1 MPYARG
7 LRFEERASI
16 VSETAKKLAFVAF
29 CLECYKRR
37 HQLSGEKSAELFCHY
52 ELDRYLYEEYD
63 ILHSMGE
70 SMVLDYIERYIDVRK
85 ERG

>member
-1 MPYARG
+1 M
-7 LRFEERASI
+7 
-16 VSETAKKLAFVAF
+16 SEPAKKLAFVAF

>member
-1 MPYARG
+1 VPYARG

-29 CLECYKRR
+29 YLECYKRR

-52 ELDRYLYEEYD
+52 GLDRYLYEEYD

-70 SMVLDYIERYIDVRK
+70 STILDYVERYIDVRK
-85 ERG
+85 DKG